1 MRTRRRRKSRYME
14 IYLEKKILQMYDQ
27 KAKLTEMKDRVEKKE
42 TEIKKGPKKEKKT
55 TKICR
60 RRRSTTMTLWGH
72 QAILALLGDLV
83 CRHCRRQRLLTK
95 AAAAEAGAA
104 EEVQGAPQIAVRR
117 RRAMTTRKTV

>member
-1 MRTRRRRKSRYME
+1 MRMKRRRKSRYME

-27 KAKLTEMKDRVEKKE
+27 KAKIKEMKGRVEKKE
-42 TEIKKGPKKEKKT
+42 TEIRKGPMKEKKP

-60 RRRSTTMTLWGH
+60 RRRSTTMMLWGH
-72 QAILALLGDLV
+72 QAILALLGVLV

-104 EEVQGAPQIAVRR
+104 EEVQGVPQIAVRR
-117 RRAMTTRKTV
+117 RRATTTRRTV